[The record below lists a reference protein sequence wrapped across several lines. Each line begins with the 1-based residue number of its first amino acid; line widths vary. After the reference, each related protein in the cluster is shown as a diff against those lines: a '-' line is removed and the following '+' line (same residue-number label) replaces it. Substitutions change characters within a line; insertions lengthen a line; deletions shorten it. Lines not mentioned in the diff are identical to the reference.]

1 MKKIILSFSLLL
13 FAIASFP
20 QDIKKN
26 GVLYINHPYIKI
38 VNNAMEAYLKKDDA
52 ANLKIYADTAKV
64 WVSGLPKSISIQEA
78 IKMWDS
84 DFDYYDSITVT
95 PVGYPDYLEYV
106 KDGAKV
112 VQSWW
117 KWSGK
122 SKKTGETIK
131 IDFVQFDDFNKAG
144 KIEREIIYGDFSK
157 MVKE

>member
-1 MKKIILSFSLLL
+1 
-13 FAIASFP
+13 
-20 QDIKKN
+20 
-26 GVLYINHPYIKI
+26 
-38 VNNAMEAYLKKDDA
+38 MEAYLKKDDA
-52 ANLKIYADTAKV
+52 ANMKIYADTAKV

-78 IKMWDS
+78 IKMWNS